1 MTELDLSARTLSAGR
16 EKVGFDRLVLAT
28 GGRPVSL
35 SGLGE
40 GVEHHELRALADL
53 RALHGAASDA
63 RSAVVIGSGSIGCE
77 RAVSLT
83 RRGLDVT
90 AITQEEAPRCERLGQ

>member
-63 RSAVVIGSGSIGCE
+63 SSTSVIGSGSIGCE